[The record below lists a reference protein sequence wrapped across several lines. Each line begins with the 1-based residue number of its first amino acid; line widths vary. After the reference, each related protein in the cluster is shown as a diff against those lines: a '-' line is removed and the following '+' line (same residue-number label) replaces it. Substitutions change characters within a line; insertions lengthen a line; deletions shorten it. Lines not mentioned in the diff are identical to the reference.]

1 MTFTS
6 EYITLHKTEHLCYTA
21 GMAKNPNPQ
30 LDEGIAEFAAH
41 LAQRP
46 LAENTRKAFMG
57 DVRIFAR
64 YLQPVSGGP
73 APQPIP
79 LATITAEQIKA
90 FLASQERGT
99 IANSP
104 KSIERRLTSLK
115 VFFKWLQEAGFLT
128 VDPADG
134 VAYKPFMDPLPEY
147 LAEPQAGKVIEAAKQ
162 VATGER
168 LEMRPLTSIMLVL
181 DTGMKKGECL
191 ALSVADVERD
201 DQGHAAVWVRYTQKH
216 LRFKD
221 RKLPISDECL
231 QVVDSHIQ
239 RYEVT
244 DKLFDCT
251 GRNLEYMF
259 NRKIAPLA
267 NLPALTFEMLRWTC
281 AVRDYQAGQL
291 TNEQLQTKFGLSS
304 IGWMEMEAKLA
315 RLTRPSYDVNKT
327 EDNE

>member
-1 MTFTS
+1 MNISLYTKQN
-6 EYITLHKTEHLCYTA
+6 ICATLPD
-21 GMAKNPNPQ
+21 MAKNPNLH
-30 LDEGIAEFAAH
+30 LDEGITEFAAH

-46 LAENTRKAFMG
+46 LSDNTRKAFLG

-64 YLQPVSGGP
+64 FLQPTS
-73 APQPIP
+73 APVL
-79 LATITAEQIKA
+79 LASITTERIKA
-90 FLASQERGT
+90 FLASQEHGT

-115 VFFKWLQEAGFLT
+115 VFFKWLQEAGFLA

-147 LAEPQAGKVIEAAKQ
+147 LTEQQTQKVIEAARQ

-168 LEMRPLTSIMLVL
+168 LEMRPLTVIMLVL

-191 ALSVADVERD
+191 ALSLSDVERD
-201 DQGHAAVWVRYTQKH
+201 DQGHAGVWVRYMQKH

-259 NRKIAPLA
+259 NRKIVPLA
-267 NLPALTFEMLRWTC
+267 DLPALTFEMLRWTC

-291 TNEQLQTKFGLSS
+291 TDEQLQTKFGLSS

-315 RLTRPSYDVNKT
+315 RLTRPSYDGDGT
-327 EDNE
+327 TDHD

>member
-1 MTFTS
+1 
-6 EYITLHKTEHLCYTA
+6 
-21 GMAKNPNPQ
+21 MAKNPNKPNLQ
-30 LDEGIAEFAAH
+30 LDEGIEEFARH

-46 LAENTRKAFMG
+46 VADNTRKAFLG

-64 YLQPVSGGP
+64 YLQSPSDASASHLV
-73 APQPIP
+73 P

-90 FLASQERGT
+90 FLAAQEHGN

-134 VAYKPFMDPLPEY
+134 VAYKPFLDPLPEY
-147 LAEPQAGKVIEAAKQ
+147 LTDAQTTAVIAAARQ

-168 LEMRPLTSIMLVL
+168 LEMRPLTSITLVL
-181 DTGMKKGECL
+181 DTGIKKGECL
-191 ALSVADVERD
+191 ALCLDDIERD
-201 DQGHAAVWVRYTQKH
+201 EQGHAAVLVRYPQRH

-221 RKLPISDECL
+221 RRLPISDECL

-239 RYEVT
+239 RYEVK

-251 GRNLEYMF
+251 GRNLEYIF
-259 NRKIAPLA
+259 NRKVAPQA
-267 NLPALTFEMLRWTC
+267 HLPALTFEMLRWTC

-291 TNEQLQTKFGLSS
+291 TNEQLQTKYGLSP

-315 RLTRPSYDVNKT
+315 RLTRPAYSVDIAQ
-327 EDNE
+327 ESS

>member
-1 MTFTS
+1 
-6 EYITLHKTEHLCYTA
+6 
-21 GMAKNPNPQ
+21 MAKNPNPQ
-30 LDEGIAEFAAH
+30 LDECIADFSVH

-46 LAENTRKAFMG
+46 LAENTRKAFLG

-64 YLQPVSGGP
+64 YLQPALNGAEQRS
-73 APQPIP
+73 IP
-79 LATITAEQIKA
+79 LAGISTEQIKS
-90 FLASQERGT
+90 FLAAQEHGT

-115 VFFKWLQEAGFLT
+115 VFFKWLQEAGYIT

-134 VAYKPFMDPLPEY
+134 VAYKPFMDPLPEF
-147 LAEPQAGKVIEAAKQ
+147 LTDEQAKLVIDAAKR

-181 DTGMKKGECL
+181 DTGIKKGECL
-191 ALSVADVERD
+191 ALTVADIERD
-201 DQGHAAVWVRYTQKH
+201 DQGHGAIWVRYAQKH

-244 DKLFDCT
+244 DRLFDCT
-251 GRNLEYMF
+251 GRNLEYIF
-259 NRKIAPLA
+259 NRKVAPLA
-267 NLPALTFEMLRWTC
+267 RLPALTFEMLRWTC
-281 AVRDYQAGQL
+281 AVRDYQAGDL
-291 TNEQLQTKFGLSS
+291 TTEQLQTKFGLSS

-315 RLTRPSYDVNKT
+315 RLTRPSYDEVKIEET
-327 EDNE
+327 D